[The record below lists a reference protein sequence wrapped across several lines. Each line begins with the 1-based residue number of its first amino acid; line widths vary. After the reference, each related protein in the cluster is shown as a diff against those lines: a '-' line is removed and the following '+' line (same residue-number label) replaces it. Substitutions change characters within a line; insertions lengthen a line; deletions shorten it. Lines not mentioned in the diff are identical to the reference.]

1 MGVKVVA
8 NISCSYL
15 RLQADSDANPIP
27 SLGFWSLQRKTNLVC
42 ATHVIETGFSC
53 EIGCG
58 NGARVICLF
67 ARVIQQ
73 LGFWTQ
79 KFQANV
85 DYCYVWRR
93 AECTSLGLSLIH
105 I

>member
-1 MGVKVVA
+1 MSTQRASAVGVKVVA

-53 EIGCG
+53 EIGSVD
-58 NGARVICLF
+58 GARIIRLF
-67 ARVIQQ
+67 ARLIQQ
-73 LGFWTQ
+73 LGLWT
-79 KFQANV
+79 
-85 DYCYVWRR
+85 
-93 AECTSLGLSLIH
+93 
-105 I
+105 